1 MNIWMGQKV
10 TFFFISEW
18 SDKLIVLSYTELC
31 VLHTLWLLHGGSS
44 VCWVITVLH
53 SDYCTS
59 WWLLYNALLYCV
71 VITVLCGCYRAAPVF
86 VWWTSSW
93 QRWTVWRRG
102 SKYSSWAPQTDQ
114 VRTDLYTQALMSY
127 CDWTENQSDITSF
140 YKKVWEFWHTFG
152 VIHL

>member
-1 MNIWMGQKV
+1 MHEHLNGSRGHIFFYIRMIGQAYCFELYWIVCIAHFVVV
-10 TFFFISEW
+10 TW
-18 SDKLIVLSYTELC
+18 
-31 VLHTLWLLHGGSS
+31 WLKCLLG
-44 VCWVITVLH
+44 
-53 SDYCTS
+53 DYCTS

-140 YKKVWEFWHTFG
+140 
-152 VIHL
+152 

>member
-1 MNIWMGQKV
+1 MHELLNGSRGHIFFYIRMIGQAYCFELYWIVCIAHNVVV
-10 TFFFISEW
+10 TG
-18 SDKLIVLSYTELC
+18 
-31 VLHTLWLLHGGSS
+31 WLKCLLG
-44 VCWVITVLH
+44 
-53 SDYCTS
+53 DYCTS

-102 SKYSSWAPQTDQ
+102 SKSSSWAPQTDQ

-140 YKKVWEFWHTFG
+140 
-152 VIHL
+152 